1 MDVNKD
7 GKLSFDEFWDWW
19 KFGRSNKLEKLV
31 FFKLKAMNL
40 LKKAHSEFVRM
51 GTSLE
56 SKYDNKIDNHY
67 MAVNLGESPC

>member
-1 MDVNKD
+1 M
-7 GKLSFDEFWDWW
+7 
-19 KFGRSNKLEKLV
+19 
-31 FFKLKAMNL
+31 MNL

-67 MAVNLGESPC
+67 MAINLGESPCQTLFTTRIYVRGEEQALIYNELAKGFQIE